1 MNFESPIAGMVLQVL
16 VSPGDEVSRGQDI
29 VMIEAMKHVLN
40 LAAESDGVV
49 ESVLVAPKEIVQE
62 GQIMITFKQS

>member
-1 MNFESPIAGMVLQVL
+1 MNFESPIAGLVIQIL

-40 LAAESDGVV
+40 LAAERDGVV
-49 ESVLVAPKEIVQE
+49 ESVLVAPNEIVQE
-62 GQIMITFKQS
+62 GQVMITFKQS